1 MATHNTGRSS
11 ATYRAWVKQVLA
23 RCEPVC
29 IRCGYPV
36 DMSLPRTDPQGASA
50 DHEPPLAETG
60 DLTPGLDGAGIAH
73 LACNRSHGGRIG
85 SQRAL
90 EKKSATTKRKSNTR
104 SNEPSQFLREQ
115 LTTPAAPRLSPP
127 EKAGK
132 GLEGPVHAQTSPDG
146 YILPRLETRAPAAL
160 LGSYG
165 ESAAVWLRDVYGMDL
180 RGWQRHALD
189 RALEHDAEGNL
200 LWPTVIITV
209 GRQSGK
215 SYLARA
221 VCMWRLHHADL
232 FGETQTIMHVA
243 NKRSTAMEVLRPAG
257 LWAVERYGKKAARWG
272 NENAGIELPSGDR
285 WLVHAANDSA
295 GVGYSVSMLFV
306 DEAWKIKE
314 EVVTASLAPTM
325 AERNQG
331 QMWLVST
338 AGDSTSDLM
347 IGYRQRALD
356 RLESDDPGSILL
368 LEWSAPAEADPEN
381 VETWKYGSPEWTPKR
396 QEFLAQQWNNVEESA
411 FRQQYLNQ
419 WVIRSNHW
427 MKDAWWKETLDPDVQ
442 LPTTGTWCVAVES
455 DFDGMGHAV
464 AIAAPLENQTIVVR
478 ATTHR
483 TIKEV
488 DERLAAIRRE
498 HPSIY
503 VQVTP
508 GYVDRLRERFDSLVG
523 QREAAAA
530 TQNILDLFDRRAIR
544 HDGSQILQEHFAG
557 STISRR
563 QGGWVLTAPMGR
575 GGVYAARATMF
586 ALAQA
591 CKTPKPIAMIRS
603 RRRA

>member
-1 MATHNTGRSS
+1 
-11 ATYRAWVKQVLA
+11 
-23 RCEPVC
+23 
-29 IRCGYPV
+29 
-36 DMSLPRTDPQGASA
+36 
-50 DHEPPLAETG
+50 
-60 DLTPGLDGAGIAH
+60 
-73 LACNRSHGGRIG
+73 
-85 SQRAL
+85 
-90 EKKSATTKRKSNTR
+90 
-104 SNEPSQFLREQ
+104 
-115 LTTPAAPRLSPP
+115 
-127 EKAGK
+127 
-132 GLEGPVHAQTSPDG
+132 
-146 YILPRLETRAPAAL
+146 
-160 LGSYG
+160 
-165 ESAAVWLRDVYGMDL
+165 
-180 RGWQRHALD
+180 
-189 RALEHDAEGNL
+189 
-200 LWPTVIITV
+200 
-209 GRQSGK
+209 
-215 SYLARA
+215 
-221 VCMWRLHHADL
+221 MWRLHHAEL

-381 VETWKYGSPEWTPKR
+381 VETWKYGSPEWTDKR
-396 QEFLAQQWNNVEESA
+396 REFLAQQWNNVEESA

-427 MKDAWWKETLDPDVQ
+427 MKDKWWAETLDPDVQ
-442 LPTTGTWCVAVES
+442 LPAGATWSVAVES
-455 DFDGMGHAV
+455 DFDGMGHGV
-464 AIAAPLENQTIVVR
+464 AIAAPLDDGTIVIR

-508 GYVDRLRERFDSLVG
+508 GYVDRLRERFDTLVG
-523 QREAAAA
+523 QREAVAA
-530 TQNILDLFDRRAIR
+530 TQNLLDLFDRRAIR
-544 HDGSQILQEHFAG
+544 HDGSQILQEHFAA

-575 GGVYAARATMF
+575 GGVYAARAALF
-586 ALAQA
+586 AMAQA
-591 CKTPKPIAMIRS
+591 CKTPKPLAMIRS
-603 RRRA
+603 SKRRHA

>member
-11 ATYRAWVKQVLA
+11 ATYRAWVKQVLSK
-23 RCEPVC
+23 CEPVC

-36 DMSLPRTDPQGASA
+36 DLALPRTDPMGASA

-73 LACNRSHGGRIG
+73 LSCNRSHGGRLG
-85 SQRAL
+85 SARAQA
-90 EKKSATTKRKSNTR
+90 KAGDAKGSNIRTNTKNR
-104 SNEPSQFLREQ
+104 SLDRRP
-115 LTTPAAPRLSPP
+115 TTPAAPRLSPP
-127 EKAGK
+127 EGAEKAR
-132 GLEGPVHAQTSPDG
+132 ERPVQARTGSDG
-146 YILPRLETRAPAAL
+146 YILPRLETRAPAAM

-165 ESAAVWLRDVYGMDL
+165 ERAAEWLRDVYGMDL

-189 RALEHDAEGNL
+189 RALEHDAEGQL
-200 LWPTVIITV
+200 IWPTVIITV

-272 NENAGIELPSGDR
+272 NENAGIELPTGDR

-325 AERNQG
+325 AERAQG

-368 LEWSAPAEADPEN
+368 LEWSAPAEADPDD
-381 VETWKYGSPEWTPKR
+381 VETWKFGSPEWTPKR
-396 QEFLAQQWNNVEESA
+396 EEFLRQQWNNVEESA

-419 WVIRSNHW
+419 WIIRSNHW
-427 MKDAWWKETLDPDVQ
+427 MKDSWWKETLDPDVQ
-442 LPTTGTWCVAVES
+442 LPQSATWSIAVES

-464 AIAAPLENQTIVVR
+464 AIAAPLDDGTIVVR

-498 HPSIY
+498 HPSVY

-591 CKTPKPIAMIRS
+591 CKTPRPVAMIRS

>member
-1 MATHNTGRSS
+1 
-11 ATYRAWVKQVLA
+11 
-23 RCEPVC
+23 
-29 IRCGYPV
+29 
-36 DMSLPRTDPQGASA
+36 
-50 DHEPPLAETG
+50 
-60 DLTPGLDGAGIAH
+60 
-73 LACNRSHGGRIG
+73 
-85 SQRAL
+85 
-90 EKKSATTKRKSNTR
+90 
-104 SNEPSQFLREQ
+104 
-115 LTTPAAPRLSPP
+115 
-127 EKAGK
+127 
-132 GLEGPVHAQTSPDG
+132 
-146 YILPRLETRAPAAL
+146 
-160 LGSYG
+160 
-165 ESAAVWLRDVYGMDL
+165 
-180 RGWQRHALD
+180 
-189 RALEHDAEGNL
+189 
-200 LWPTVIITV
+200 
-209 GRQSGK
+209 
-215 SYLARA
+215 
-221 VCMWRLHHADL
+221 MWRLHHADL

-419 WVIRSNHW
+419 WIIRSNHW
-427 MKDAWWKETLDPDVQ
+427 MKDKWWAETLDPDVQ
-442 LPTTGTWCVAVES
+442 LPASATWSVAVES
-455 DFDGMGHAV
+455 DFDGMGHGV
-464 AIAAPLENQTIVVR
+464 AIAAPLDDGTIVIR

-508 GYVDRLRERFDSLVG
+508 GYVDRLRERFDTLVG
-523 QREAAAA
+523 QREAVAA
-530 TQNILDLFDRRAIR
+530 TQNLLDLFDRRAIR
-544 HDGSQILQEHFAG
+544 HDGSQILQEHFAA

-575 GGVYAARATMF
+575 GGVYAARAALF
-586 ALAQA
+586 AMAQA
-591 CKTPKPIAMIRS
+591 CKTPKPLAMIRS
-603 RRRA
+603 SKRRHA

>member
-1 MATHNTGRSS
+1 MATHNAGRSS

-36 DMSLPRTDPQGASA
+36 DMALPRTDPQGASA
-50 DHEPPLAETG
+50 DHEPPLADTG

-73 LACNRSHGGRIG
+73 LSCNRSHGGRLG
-85 SQRAL
+85 SARATA
-90 EKKSATTKRKSNTR
+90 KRATAKSSNTR
-104 SNEPSQFLREQ
+104 SNAIDRSLSKAR
-115 LTTPAAPRLSPP
+115 TTPAAPALYPP
-127 EKAGK
+127 KGAGK
-132 GLEGPVHAQTSPDG
+132 AKNAPVKAQTSSDG
-146 YILPRLETRAPAAL
+146 YILPRLETRAPERV

-165 ESAAVWLRDVYGMDL
+165 EGAAVWLREVYGMEL

-189 RALEHDAEGNL
+189 RALEHDQEGQL
-200 LWPTVIITV
+200 VWPTVIITV

-221 VCMWRLHHADL
+221 VCMWRLHHAEL

-356 RLESDDPGSILL
+356 RLEATDPGSILL

-381 VETWKYGSPEWTPKR
+381 EETWKFGSPEWSDKR
-396 QEFLAQQWNNVEESA
+396 RDFLAQQWNNVEESA

-419 WVIRSNHW
+419 WIVRANHW
-427 MKDAWWKETLDPDVQ
+427 MKETWWKETLDAGVDLPDAA
-442 LPTTGTWCVAVES
+442 TWSVAVES

-464 AIAAPLENQTIVVR
+464 AIAAPLEDGTIVVR

-488 DERLAAIRRE
+488 DERLAQIRKE

-530 TQNILDLFDRRAIR
+530 TQNLLDLFDRRAIR
-544 HDGSQILQEHFAG
+544 HDGSQVLQEHFAA

-563 QGGWVLTAPMGR
+563 QGGWVLTAPMGK
-575 GGVYAARATMF
+575 GGVYAARAALF
-586 ALAQA
+586 AMAQA
-591 CKTPKPIAMIRS
+591 CKTPKPLAMIRS
-603 RRRA
+603 SKRRHA

>member
-1 MATHNTGRSS
+1 M
-11 ATYRAWVKQVLA
+11 
-23 RCEPVC
+23 
-29 IRCGYPV
+29 
-36 DMSLPRTDPQGASA
+36 
-50 DHEPPLAETG
+50 
-60 DLTPGLDGAGIAH
+60 
-73 LACNRSHGGRIG
+73 
-85 SQRAL
+85 
-90 EKKSATTKRKSNTR
+90 
-104 SNEPSQFLREQ
+104 
-115 LTTPAAPRLSPP
+115 
-127 EKAGK
+127 
-132 GLEGPVHAQTSPDG
+132 
-146 YILPRLETRAPAAL
+146 

-165 ESAAVWLRDVYGMDL
+165 EGAAEWLRDVYGMEL

-189 RALEHDAEGNL
+189 RALEYDQDGDL
-200 LWPTVIITV
+200 VWPTVIITV

-325 AERNQG
+325 AERAQG

-356 RLESDDPGSILL
+356 RLEADDPGSILL

-381 VETWKYGSPEWTPKR
+381 EETWKFGSPEWSTKR
-396 QEFLAQQWNNVEESA
+396 RDFLAQQWNNVEESA

-419 WVIRSNHW
+419 WIVRANHW
-427 MKDAWWKETLDPDVQ
+427 MKETWWKETLDADVD
-442 LPTTGTWCVAVES
+442 LPKAATWSVAVES

-464 AIAAPLENQTIVVR
+464 AIAAPLDDGTIVVR

-483 TIKEV
+483 TIREV
-488 DERLAAIRRE
+488 DERLAQIRKE
-498 HPSIY
+498 HPSIF

-508 GYVDRLRERFDSLVG
+508 GYVDRLRERFDTLVG

-530 TQNILDLFDRRAIR
+530 TQNLLDLFDRRAIR
-544 HDGSQILQEHFAG
+544 HDGSQVLQEHFAA

-563 QGGWVLTAPMGR
+563 QGGWVLTAPMGK
-575 GGVYAARATMF
+575 GGVYAARAALF
-586 ALAQA
+586 AMAQA
-591 CKTPKPIAMIRS
+591 CKTPKPLAMIRS
-603 RRRA
+603 SKRRHA

>member
-1 MATHNTGRSS
+1 
-11 ATYRAWVKQVLA
+11 
-23 RCEPVC
+23 
-29 IRCGYPV
+29 
-36 DMSLPRTDPQGASA
+36 
-50 DHEPPLAETG
+50 
-60 DLTPGLDGAGIAH
+60 
-73 LACNRSHGGRIG
+73 
-85 SQRAL
+85 
-90 EKKSATTKRKSNTR
+90 
-104 SNEPSQFLREQ
+104 
-115 LTTPAAPRLSPP
+115 
-127 EKAGK
+127 
-132 GLEGPVHAQTSPDG
+132 
-146 YILPRLETRAPAAL
+146 
-160 LGSYG
+160 
-165 ESAAVWLRDVYGMDL
+165 
-180 RGWQRHALD
+180 
-189 RALEHDAEGNL
+189 
-200 LWPTVIITV
+200 
-209 GRQSGK
+209 
-215 SYLARA
+215 
-221 VCMWRLHHADL
+221 MWRLHHAEL

-381 VETWKYGSPEWTPKR
+381 VETWKYGSPEWTDKR
-396 QEFLAQQWNNVEESA
+396 REFLAQQWNNVEESA

-427 MKDAWWKETLDPDVQ
+427 MKDKWWAETLDPDVQ
-442 LPTTGTWCVAVES
+442 LPASATWSVAVES
-455 DFDGMGHAV
+455 DFDGMGHGV
-464 AIAAPLENQTIVVR
+464 AIAAPLDDGTIVIR

-508 GYVDRLRERFDSLVG
+508 GYVDRLRERFDTLVG
-523 QREAAAA
+523 QREAVAA
-530 TQNILDLFDRRAIR
+530 TQNLLDLFDRRAIR
-544 HDGSQILQEHFAG
+544 HDGSQILQEHFAA

-575 GGVYAARATMF
+575 GGVYAARAALF
-586 ALAQA
+586 AMAQA
-591 CKTPKPIAMIRS
+591 CKTPKPLAMIRS
-603 RRRA
+603 SKRRHA

>member
-1 MATHNTGRSS
+1 MA
-11 ATYRAWVKQVLA
+11 
-23 RCEPVC
+23 
-29 IRCGYPV
+29 
-36 DMSLPRTDPQGASA
+36 LPRTDPQGASA
-50 DHEPPLAETG
+50 DHEPPLADTG

-73 LACNRSHGGRIG
+73 LQCNRSHGGRLG
-85 SQRAL
+85 SARAT
-90 EKKSATTKRKSNTR
+90 AKRAAAKPSNTR
-104 SNEPSQFLREQ
+104 SNAIDRSLSKSR
-115 LTTPAAPRLSPP
+115 TTPAAPALYPP
-127 EKAGK
+127 KGAGK
-132 GLEGPVHAQTSPDG
+132 AQNAPVTAQTSPSG
-146 YILPRLETRAPAAL
+146 YVLPRLETRAPGRV

-165 ESAAVWLRDVYGMDL
+165 EGAAEWLRDVYGMEL

-189 RALEHDAEGNL
+189 RALEYDHEGDL
-200 LWPTVIITV
+200 VWPTVIITV

-325 AERNQG
+325 AERAQG

-356 RLESDDPGSILL
+356 RLEADDPGSILL

-381 VETWKYGSPEWTPKR
+381 EETWKFGSPEWSTKR
-396 QEFLAQQWNNVEESA
+396 RDFLAQQWNNVEESA

-419 WVIRSNHW
+419 WIVRANHW
-427 MKDAWWKETLDPDVQ
+427 MKETWWKETLDADID
-442 LPTTGTWCVAVES
+442 LPAGATWSVAVES

-464 AIAAPLENQTIVVR
+464 AIAAPLEDGTIVVR

-483 TIKEV
+483 TIREV
-488 DERLAAIRRE
+488 DERLAQIRKE
-498 HPSIY
+498 HPSIF

-508 GYVDRLRERFDSLVG
+508 GYVDRLRERFDTLVG

-530 TQNILDLFDRRAIR
+530 TQNLLDLFDRRAIR
-544 HDGSQILQEHFAG
+544 HDGSQVLQEHFAA

-563 QGGWVLTAPMGR
+563 QGGWVLTAPMGK
-575 GGVYAARATMF
+575 GGVYAARAALF
-586 ALAQA
+586 AMAQA
-591 CKTPKPIAMIRS
+591 CKTPKPLAMIRS
-603 RRRA
+603 SKRRHA

>member
-1 MATHNTGRSS
+1 
-11 ATYRAWVKQVLA
+11 
-23 RCEPVC
+23 
-29 IRCGYPV
+29 
-36 DMSLPRTDPQGASA
+36 
-50 DHEPPLAETG
+50 
-60 DLTPGLDGAGIAH
+60 
-73 LACNRSHGGRIG
+73 
-85 SQRAL
+85 
-90 EKKSATTKRKSNTR
+90 
-104 SNEPSQFLREQ
+104 
-115 LTTPAAPRLSPP
+115 
-127 EKAGK
+127 
-132 GLEGPVHAQTSPDG
+132 
-146 YILPRLETRAPAAL
+146 
-160 LGSYG
+160 
-165 ESAAVWLRDVYGMDL
+165 
-180 RGWQRHALD
+180 
-189 RALEHDAEGNL
+189 
-200 LWPTVIITV
+200 
-209 GRQSGK
+209 
-215 SYLARA
+215 
-221 VCMWRLHHADL
+221 MWRLHHAEV

-381 VETWKYGSPEWTPKR
+381 IETWKYGSPEWTPKR

-427 MKDAWWKETLDPDVQ
+427 MKDKWWAETLDPDVQ
-442 LPTTGTWCVAVES
+442 LPPSATWSVAVES
-455 DFDGMGHAV
+455 DFDGMGHGV
-464 AIAAPLENQTIVVR
+464 AIAAPLDDGTIVIR

-508 GYVDRLRERFDSLVG
+508 GYVDRLRERFDTLVG
-523 QREAAAA
+523 QREAVAA
-530 TQNILDLFDRRAIR
+530 TQNLLDLFDRRAIR
-544 HDGSQILQEHFAG
+544 HDGSQILQEHFAA

-575 GGVYAARATMF
+575 GGVYAARAALF
-586 ALAQA
+586 AMAQA
-591 CKTPKPIAMIRS
+591 CKTPKPLAMIRS
-603 RRRA
+603 SKRRHA

>member
-1 MATHNTGRSS
+1 
-11 ATYRAWVKQVLA
+11 V
-23 RCEPVC
+23 
-29 IRCGYPV
+29 
-36 DMSLPRTDPQGASA
+36 
-50 DHEPPLAETG
+50 
-60 DLTPGLDGAGIAH
+60 
-73 LACNRSHGGRIG
+73 
-85 SQRAL
+85 
-90 EKKSATTKRKSNTR
+90 
-104 SNEPSQFLREQ
+104 
-115 LTTPAAPRLSPP
+115 
-127 EKAGK
+127 
-132 GLEGPVHAQTSPDG
+132 
-146 YILPRLETRAPAAL
+146 

-165 ESAAVWLRDVYGMDL
+165 EGAAEWLRDVYGMEL

-189 RALEHDAEGNL
+189 RALEYDHEGDL
-200 LWPTVIITV
+200 VWPTVIITV

-325 AERNQG
+325 AERAQG

-356 RLESDDPGSILL
+356 RLEADDPGSILL

-381 VETWKYGSPEWTPKR
+381 EETWKFGSPEWSTKR
-396 QEFLAQQWNNVEESA
+396 RDFLAQQWNNVEESA

-419 WVIRSNHW
+419 WIVRANHW
-427 MKDAWWKETLDPDVQ
+427 MKETWWKETLDADVD
-442 LPTTGTWCVAVES
+442 LPAAATWSVAVES

-464 AIAAPLENQTIVVR
+464 AIAAPLDDGTIVVR

-483 TIKEV
+483 TIREV
-488 DERLAAIRRE
+488 DERLAQIRKE
-498 HPSIY
+498 HPSIF

-508 GYVDRLRERFDSLVG
+508 GYVDRLRERFDTLVG

-530 TQNILDLFDRRAIR
+530 TQNLLDLFDRRAIR
-544 HDGSQILQEHFAG
+544 HDGSQVLQEHFAA

-563 QGGWVLTAPMGR
+563 QGGWVLTAPMGK
-575 GGVYAARATMF
+575 GGVYAARAALF
-586 ALAQA
+586 AMAQA
-591 CKTPKPIAMIRS
+591 CKTPKPLAMIRS
-603 RRRA
+603 SKRRHA

>member
-1 MATHNTGRSS
+1 
-11 ATYRAWVKQVLA
+11 
-23 RCEPVC
+23 
-29 IRCGYPV
+29 
-36 DMSLPRTDPQGASA
+36 MSLPRTDPQGASA

-60 DLTPGLDGAGIAH
+60 DLTHGLDGAGIAH
-73 LACNRSHGGRIG
+73 LSCNRSHGGRIG
-85 SQRAL
+85 SERARV
-90 EKKSATTKRKSNTR
+90 KAATTKRKSNTR
-104 SNEPSQFLREQ
+104 SNEPSQFLREP
-115 LTTPAAPRLSPP
+115 LTTPAAPRLCPP
-127 EKAGK
+127 DKAGE
-132 GLEGPVHAQTSPDG
+132 GLEVPVQARTSPDG
-146 YILPRLETRAPAAL
+146 YILPRLETRASERMG
-160 LGSYG
+160 GSYG
-165 ESAAVWLRDVYGMDL
+165 ESAAEWLRDVYGMDL

-221 VCMWRLHHADL
+221 VCMWRLHHAEL

-396 QEFLAQQWNNVEESA
+396 REFLAQQWNNVEESA

-427 MKDAWWKETLDPDVQ
+427 MKDKWWAETLDPDVQ
-442 LPTTGTWCVAVES
+442 LPPSATWSVAVES
-455 DFDGMGHAV
+455 DFDGMGHGV
-464 AIAAPLENQTIVVR
+464 AIAAPLDDGTIVIR

-508 GYVDRLRERFDSLVG
+508 GYVDRLRERFDTLVG
-523 QREAAAA
+523 QREAVAA
-530 TQNILDLFDRRAIR
+530 TQNLLDLFDRRAIR
-544 HDGSQILQEHFAG
+544 HDGSQILQEHFAA

-575 GGVYAARATMF
+575 GGVYAARAALF
-586 ALAQA
+586 AMAQA
-591 CKTPKPIAMIRS
+591 CKTPKPLAMIRS
-603 RRRA
+603 SKRRHA

>member
-1 MATHNTGRSS
+1 
-11 ATYRAWVKQVLA
+11 
-23 RCEPVC
+23 
-29 IRCGYPV
+29 
-36 DMSLPRTDPQGASA
+36 
-50 DHEPPLAETG
+50 
-60 DLTPGLDGAGIAH
+60 
-73 LACNRSHGGRIG
+73 
-85 SQRAL
+85 
-90 EKKSATTKRKSNTR
+90 
-104 SNEPSQFLREQ
+104 
-115 LTTPAAPRLSPP
+115 
-127 EKAGK
+127 
-132 GLEGPVHAQTSPDG
+132 
-146 YILPRLETRAPAAL
+146 
-160 LGSYG
+160 
-165 ESAAVWLRDVYGMDL
+165 
-180 RGWQRHALD
+180 
-189 RALEHDAEGNL
+189 
-200 LWPTVIITV
+200 
-209 GRQSGK
+209 
-215 SYLARA
+215 
-221 VCMWRLHHADL
+221 MWRLHHADL

-381 VETWKYGSPEWTPKR
+381 VETWKYGSPEWTDKR
-396 QEFLAQQWNNVEESA
+396 REFLAQQWNNVEESA

-427 MKDAWWKETLDPDVQ
+427 MKDKWWAETLDPDVQ
-442 LPTTGTWCVAVES
+442 LPPSATWSVAVES
-455 DFDGMGHAV
+455 DFDGMGHGV
-464 AIAAPLENQTIVVR
+464 AIAAPLDDGTIVIR

-508 GYVDRLRERFDSLVG
+508 GYVDRLRERFDTLVG
-523 QREAAAA
+523 QREAVAA
-530 TQNILDLFDRRAIR
+530 TQNLLDLFDRRAIR
-544 HDGSQILQEHFAG
+544 HDGSQILQEHFAA

-575 GGVYAARATMF
+575 GGVYAARAALF
-586 ALAQA
+586 AMAQA
-591 CKTPKPIAMIRS
+591 CKTPKPLAMIRS
-603 RRRA
+603 SKRRHA

>member
-1 MATHNTGRSS
+1 
-11 ATYRAWVKQVLA
+11 
-23 RCEPVC
+23 
-29 IRCGYPV
+29 
-36 DMSLPRTDPQGASA
+36 
-50 DHEPPLAETG
+50 
-60 DLTPGLDGAGIAH
+60 
-73 LACNRSHGGRIG
+73 
-85 SQRAL
+85 
-90 EKKSATTKRKSNTR
+90 
-104 SNEPSQFLREQ
+104 
-115 LTTPAAPRLSPP
+115 
-127 EKAGK
+127 
-132 GLEGPVHAQTSPDG
+132 
-146 YILPRLETRAPAAL
+146 
-160 LGSYG
+160 
-165 ESAAVWLRDVYGMDL
+165 
-180 RGWQRHALD
+180 
-189 RALEHDAEGNL
+189 
-200 LWPTVIITV
+200 
-209 GRQSGK
+209 
-215 SYLARA
+215 
-221 VCMWRLHHADL
+221 MWRLHHAEL

-381 VETWKYGSPEWTPKR
+381 VETWKYGSPEWTDKR
-396 QEFLAQQWNNVEESA
+396 REFLAQQWNNVEESA

-427 MKDAWWKETLDPDVQ
+427 MKDKWWAETLDADVQ
-442 LPTTGTWCVAVES
+442 LPPSATWSVAVES
-455 DFDGMGHAV
+455 DFDGMGHGV
-464 AIAAPLENQTIVVR
+464 AIAAPLDDGTIVIR

-508 GYVDRLRERFDSLVG
+508 GYVDRLRERFDTLVG
-523 QREAAAA
+523 QREAVAA
-530 TQNILDLFDRRAIR
+530 TQNLLDLFDRRAIR
-544 HDGSQILQEHFAG
+544 HDGSQILQEHFAA

-575 GGVYAARATMF
+575 GGVYAARAALF
-586 ALAQA
+586 AMAQA
-591 CKTPKPIAMIRS
+591 CKTPKPLAMIRS
-603 RRRA
+603 SKRRHA

>member
-1 MATHNTGRSS
+1 
-11 ATYRAWVKQVLA
+11 
-23 RCEPVC
+23 
-29 IRCGYPV
+29 
-36 DMSLPRTDPQGASA
+36 
-50 DHEPPLAETG
+50 
-60 DLTPGLDGAGIAH
+60 
-73 LACNRSHGGRIG
+73 
-85 SQRAL
+85 
-90 EKKSATTKRKSNTR
+90 
-104 SNEPSQFLREQ
+104 
-115 LTTPAAPRLSPP
+115 
-127 EKAGK
+127 
-132 GLEGPVHAQTSPDG
+132 
-146 YILPRLETRAPAAL
+146 
-160 LGSYG
+160 
-165 ESAAVWLRDVYGMDL
+165 
-180 RGWQRHALD
+180 
-189 RALEHDAEGNL
+189 
-200 LWPTVIITV
+200 
-209 GRQSGK
+209 
-215 SYLARA
+215 
-221 VCMWRLHHADL
+221 MWRLHHAEL

-381 VETWKYGSPEWTPKR
+381 IETWKYGSPEWTDKR
-396 QEFLAQQWNNVEESA
+396 REFLAQQWNNVEESA

-427 MKDAWWKETLDPDVQ
+427 MKDKWWAETLDPDVQ
-442 LPTTGTWCVAVES
+442 LPASATWSVAVES
-455 DFDGMGHAV
+455 DFDGMGHGV
-464 AIAAPLENQTIVVR
+464 AIAAPLDDGTIVIR

-508 GYVDRLRERFDSLVG
+508 GYVDRLRERFDTLVG
-523 QREAAAA
+523 QREAVAA
-530 TQNILDLFDRRAIR
+530 TQNLLDLFDRRAIR
-544 HDGSQILQEHFAG
+544 HDGSQILQEHFAA

-575 GGVYAARATMF
+575 GGVYAARAALF
-586 ALAQA
+586 AMAQA
-591 CKTPKPIAMIRS
+591 CKTPKPLAMIRS
-603 RRRA
+603 SKRRHA

>member
-1 MATHNTGRSS
+1 
-11 ATYRAWVKQVLA
+11 
-23 RCEPVC
+23 
-29 IRCGYPV
+29 
-36 DMSLPRTDPQGASA
+36 MSLPRTDPQGASA

-73 LACNRSHGGRIG
+73 LQCNRSHGGRLG
-85 SQRAL
+85 SQRAAA
-90 EKKSATTKRKSNTR
+90 KAATTKRKSNTR
-104 SNEPSQFLREQ
+104 SKAPIEFLREP
-115 LTTPAAPRLSPP
+115 LTTPAAPRLCPP
-127 EKAGK
+127 DKAGE
-132 GLEGPVHAQTSPDG
+132 GREGPVEARTSPDG
-146 YILPRLETRAPAAL
+146 YILPRLETRASERMG
-160 LGSYG
+160 GSYG
-165 ESAAVWLRDVYGMDL
+165 ESAAEWLRDVYGMDL

-381 VETWKYGSPEWTPKR
+381 IETWKYGSPEWTDKR
-396 QEFLAQQWNNVEESA
+396 REFLAQQWNNVEESA

-427 MKDAWWKETLDPDVQ
+427 MKDKWWAETLDADVE
-442 LPTTGTWCVAVES
+442 LPPSATWSVAVES
-455 DFDGMGHAV
+455 DFDGMGHGV
-464 AIAAPLENQTIVVR
+464 AIAAPLDDGTIVIR

-508 GYVDRLRERFDSLVG
+508 GYVDRLRERFDTLVG
-523 QREAAAA
+523 QREAVAA
-530 TQNILDLFDRRAIR
+530 TQNLLDLFDRRAIR
-544 HDGSQILQEHFAG
+544 HDGSQILQEHFAA

-575 GGVYAARATMF
+575 GGVYAARAALF
-586 ALAQA
+586 AMAQA
-591 CKTPKPIAMIRS
+591 CKTPKPLAMIRS
-603 RRRA
+603 SKRRHA